1 MHCPKCNGEIPFYDI
16 RPNCKHCGVN
26 IWYYTQ
32 QRDLARDAKR
42 TELEGF
48 EAFTRP
54 DDADREEPKEPKPVF
69 GKPLRRVRRAL

>member
-1 MHCPKCNGEIPFYDI
+1 MGREGGAFTLVTSEEGNELTRIEMRI
-16 RPNCKHCGVN
+16 NRLL
-26 IWYYTQ
+26 Q
-32 QRDLARDAKR
+32 R

-54 DDADREEPKEPKPVF
+54 DETEKAEPKEPKPVY